1 MKKTGDYLGSPA
13 DLDGVVSVTPQPV
26 GEAAG
31 GPRGAG
37 DRRGLWLLC

>member
-26 GEAAG
+26 AE
-31 GPRGAG
+31 
-37 DRRGLWLLC
+37 RRSESSP